1 LAAVPAAVKPED
13 KTMTDFFKGII
24 AGVAASVILFG
35 IILAIGYFNR
45 RDRELMEYVET
56 QNEIQSL
63 REDYGNRDP
72 YEFLDDIPGA
82 RGAADNGIERIHR
95 KRDEIIQRQRNT
107 GDD

>member
-1 LAAVPAAVKPED
+1 
-13 KTMTDFFKGII
+13 MTDFAKGMI
-24 AGVAASVILFG
+24 AGAVAAVILFG
-35 IILAIGYFNR
+35 VIHVVMFFNR
-45 RDRELMEYVET
+45 RDKEVLEYAET
-56 QNEIQSL
+56 QNKIQSL

-82 RGAADNGIERIHR
+82 RGAADSGIERIHR